1 VELSNVHLQHDIWDI
16 TGCLSNE
23 EAEALIQPFSMEEID
38 KVVKCKSG
46 TEYRVKVDTE
56 KADRKLFPFLHGA
69 EQIPG

>member
-1 VELSNVHLQHDIWDI
+1 
-16 TGCLSNE
+16 
-23 EAEALIQPFSMEEID
+23 MEEID